1 MQYVWELWEL
11 FIEAVKNIELDTNLI
26 CTFPSCWLVNG
37 VLNRLVEIEA
47 AHKTVVV
54 IVPIFEVSRYN
65 HFVFSH

>member
-11 FIEAVKNIELDTNLI
+11 FIEAVKNIEPDTNLI
-26 CTFPSCWLVNG
+26 CNFPSCWLVNG
-37 VLNRLVEIEA
+37 VLNILVEIEA

>member
-11 FIEAVKNIELDTNLI
+11 FIEAVKNIEPDTNLI
-26 CTFPSCWLVNG
+26 CNFPSCWLVNDC
-37 VLNRLVEIEA
+37 LNILLEIEA

-65 HFVFSH
+65 NFVFSH

>member
-11 FIEAVKNIELDTNLI
+11 FIEAVKNIEPDTNLI
-26 CTFPSCWLVNG
+26 CNFPSCWLVND
-37 VLNRLVEIEA
+37 VLNILVEIEA

-65 HFVFSH
+65 NFVFSH